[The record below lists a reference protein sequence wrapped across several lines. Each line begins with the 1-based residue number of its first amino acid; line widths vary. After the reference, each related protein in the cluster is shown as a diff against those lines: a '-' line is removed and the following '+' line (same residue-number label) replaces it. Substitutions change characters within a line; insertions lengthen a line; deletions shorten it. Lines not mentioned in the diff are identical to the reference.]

1 MPYKIRKLPNKNK
14 YRVYNSDTG
23 VIHAHST
30 TLENAKSQVR
40 LLYMIEKKT
49 GTGAVIQRAV
59 GRTNRIRDE
68 PDNFLQVIPQP
79 DIQMNQV
86 VPLPEP
92 EVDDNNTEDED
103 ERILQEYE
111 DVVDNFQTVAEEIEE
126 KEDKIILQELA
137 DIIERQLIDIE
148 RLKDVKVNI
157 ESEKVNLFLQEDYD
171 VEEEYELN
179 EQLDILDDMIEE
191 AKQLQQNNARLYNQ
205 KDVEY
210 MRKYGRRFVPLR

>member
-30 TLENAKSQVR
+30 TLENAKSQLR
-40 LLYMIEKKT
+40 LLYMIENKT
-49 GTGAVIQRAV
+49 GTGAVIQRAI
-59 GRTNRIRDE
+59 GRTRIRDE
-68 PDNFLQVIPQP
+68 PENFLQVMPQP

-86 VPLPEP
+86 VPLIPEP

-111 DVVDNFQTVAEEIEE
+111 DVVDNFQSVAEEIEE
-126 KEDKIILQELA
+126 KEDNIILQELA

-157 ESEKVNLFLQEDYD
+157 ESEKVNLFLQEDYN

-205 KDVEY
+205 KDVEH

>member
-30 TLENAKSQVR
+30 TLENAKSQLR

-49 GTGAVIQRAV
+49 GTGAAIQRAI
-59 GRTNRIRDE
+59 GRTRIRDE
-68 PDNFLQVIPQP
+68 PENFLQVIPQP

-86 VPLPEP
+86 APLIPEP

-111 DVVDNFQTVAEEIEE
+111 DVVDNFQSVAEEIEE
-126 KEDKIILQELA
+126 KEDNIILQELA

-148 RLKDVKVNI
+148 KLKDVKVNI
-157 ESEKVNLFLQEDYD
+157 ESEKVNLFLQEDYN

-179 EQLDILDDMIEE
+179 EQLDILDNMIEE
-191 AKQLQQNNARLYNQ
+191 AKQSQQNNARLYNQ
-205 KDVEY
+205 KDVEH